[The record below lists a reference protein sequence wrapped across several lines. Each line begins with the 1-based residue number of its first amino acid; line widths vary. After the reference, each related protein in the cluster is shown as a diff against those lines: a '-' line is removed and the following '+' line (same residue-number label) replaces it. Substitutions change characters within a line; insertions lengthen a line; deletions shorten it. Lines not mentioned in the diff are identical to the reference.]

1 MLKLLAVRIAGS
13 PQAGNIF
20 RKVCFDVV
28 LKGKQATQPQ
38 ACFKMPV
45 NPPGQEK
52 ASTCLVDPANAA
64 KNFVAAIL
72 GRKACTFP
80 VIHATRF
87 AWATRAGCTDIGSSI
102 CGAGET

>member
-28 LKGKQATQPQ
+28 LKGKQAAQPQ

-45 NPPGQEK
+45 
-52 ASTCLVDPANAA
+52 
-64 KNFVAAIL
+64 
-72 GRKACTFP
+72 
-80 VIHATRF
+80 
-87 AWATRAGCTDIGSSI
+87 SI
-102 CGAGET
+102 PMTE